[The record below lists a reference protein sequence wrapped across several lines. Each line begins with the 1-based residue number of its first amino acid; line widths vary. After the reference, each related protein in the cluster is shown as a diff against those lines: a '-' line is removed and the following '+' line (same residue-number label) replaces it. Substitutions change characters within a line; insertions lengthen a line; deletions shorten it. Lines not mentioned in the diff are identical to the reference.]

1 MLACGLHTCAE
12 HRKASTVAPY
22 TELIARPLPK
32 LRTTAT
38 KVTFPAARCH
48 LQCQSHQGGP
58 DKNVE
63 QLVPVGGAHE
73 ERDVLE
79 DEAVDHVRVP
89 GVHSQD
95 HPVLDQA
102 GDVGVQ
108 MDAGLD
114 HVSRRLIVCTQ
125 DRSFRPTAQTA
136 DGTAGRPGPAPIS
149 TSDDLLMQAPGTGF
163 RFFQCSQWHQM

>member
-1 MLACGLHTCAE
+1 MLACGLHTHAE
-12 HRKASTVAPY
+12 HLKASSVAPHM
-22 TELIARPLPK
+22 ELIARPLPK
-32 LRTTAT
+32 LRTTAA

-48 LQCQSHQGGP
+48 LQRQSHQGGP

-89 GVHSQD
+89 RVHSQD
-95 HPVLDQA
+95 HLVLDHA
-102 GDVGVQ
+102 GEVG
-108 MDAGLD
+108 MKKDAGLD

-125 DRSFRPTAQTA
+125 DRSFRPMAQM
-136 DGTAGRPGPAPIS
+136 AGAPPGAQAQRPSALV
-149 TSDDLLMQAPGTGF
+149 TTY
-163 RFFQCSQWHQM
+163 